1 MVPVIDNGRL
11 GLIVGLVLGIAGA
24 FGGFSAFVVVLLLGA
39 IGLLVGRYLDGQ
51 LDLSEFSERSGLT
64 GRGRDR
70 GRVR

>member
-11 GLIVGLVLGIAGA
+11 GLIVGLVLGVAGA

-64 GRGRDR
+64 GRGSERR
-70 GRVR
+70 P

>member
-64 GRGRDR
+64 GRGSERR
-70 GRVR
+70 P